1 MNSQKSV
8 FAWPKQIKVI
18 LLKKVNMIRSPFVI
32 LGFFIGFS
40 QFFLNQ
46 ILVSISCF
54 FAKIE
59 TKPYKTTKK
68 QTTKIARSS

>member
-32 LGFFIGFS
+32 LGFFIGF
-40 QFFLNQ
+40 
-46 ILVSISCF
+46 
-54 FAKIE
+54 
-59 TKPYKTTKK
+59 Y
-68 QTTKIARSS
+68 